1 MNRKRVLISILVV
14 VVLIGTALG
23 LYFIFRPQPNQENNT
38 ETLAEKTLGDYLL
51 YLSEGNYAQA
61 ADLYGGSYD
70 LLQGYNPT
78 VDPSDFA
85 ALLEQGCTLN
95 GLRCLQPQEIT
106 LVETPSDGEY
116 VFSVTFLNENGELLV
131 IGPCCGASETDS
143 PPMSEFPF
151 TVQEVEPGQFKVL
164 SLPPYT
170 P

>member
-95 GLRCLQPQEIT
+95 GLRCL
-106 LVETPSDGEY
+106 
-116 VFSVTFLNENGELLV
+116 
-131 IGPCCGASETDS
+131 
-143 PPMSEFPF
+143 
-151 TVQEVEPGQFKVL
+151 
-164 SLPPYT
+164 
-170 P
+170 